1 MPVTARRRTVED
13 MHMHPE
19 IHRELARQRQAAL
32 IAAAAPRRARSG
44 EPSWRRRIRLLSAW
58 RRAPLVQPDLNHE
71 QGEMQWT
78 CT

>member
-1 MPVTARRRTVED
+1 MN
-13 MHMHPE
+13 PE

-32 IAAAAPRRARSG
+32 IASAARRRAPSG
-44 EPSWRRRIRLLSAW
+44 EPSWRRLAGFLATW
-58 RRAPLVQPDLNHE
+58 RRAPLTQPDVYHE